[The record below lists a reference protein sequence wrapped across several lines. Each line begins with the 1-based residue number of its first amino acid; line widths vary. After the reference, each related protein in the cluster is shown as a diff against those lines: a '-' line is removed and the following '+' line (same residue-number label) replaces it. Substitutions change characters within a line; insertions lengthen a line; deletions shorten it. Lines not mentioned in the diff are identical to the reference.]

1 MSSAKERRIIALPP
15 LEELKRKRKMTQSK
29 STTLLELTA
38 DEIAHVSGGSG
49 MLGSGTRQDDGG
61 TIGSGVGKDGG
72 GGTIGSGT

>member
-1 MSSAKERRIIALPP
+1 MIE
-15 LEELKRKRKMTQSK
+15 SK
-29 STTLLELTA
+29 SVTPRELSA
-38 DEIAHVSGGSG
+38 DEIAHVAGGNG